1 MFRRFSF
8 IALLL
13 LVLVSCQNSDDRKLV
28 YYSDAVVTLSQVD
41 PAYRPY
47 FQAQNGANFSAAEQR
62 AALAAAAKTA
72 RTPVPTSM
80 NLPARKQLATRT
92 VTTAGKKGA
101 AAKKAALVKKGAAV
115 KGKSAATAKKP
126 VVKGK
131 TAAPAKKGAKPAAK
145 KPAAK
150 KGKR

>member
-47 FQAQNGANFSAAEQR
+47 FQAQNGANFSAEEQR

-80 NLPARKQLATRT
+80 SLPARKQLATRT
-92 VTTAGKKGA
+92 ATTAGKKAAAARKAA
-101 AAKKAALVKKGAAV
+101 AAKGKTTAA
-115 KGKSAATAKKP
+115 KGK
-126 VVKGK
+126 
-131 TAAPAKKGAKPAAK
+131 APAKKTAKPAAKKPAAK

>member
-1 MFRRFSF
+1 MFRRFPF

-47 FQAQNGANFSAAEQR
+47 FQAQNGANFSAEEQR

-72 RTPVPTSM
+72 STPVPTSM
-80 NLPARKQLATRT
+80 NLPARKQLATRAA
-92 VTTAGKKGA
+92 TTAGKKKAA
-101 AAKKAALVKKGAAV
+101 AAKN
-115 KGKSAATAKKP
+115 
-126 VVKGK
+126 K
-131 TAAPAKKGAKPAAK
+131 TAAKSKAAASSKKTALPAAK
-145 KPAAK
+145 KPVAKKAAAKKPTAK

>member
-8 IALLL
+8 AALLL
-13 LVLVSCQNSDDRKLV
+13 MVLVSCQNSDDRKLV

-47 FQAQNGANFSAAEQR
+47 FQAQNGANFSAEEQR

-80 NLPARKQLATRT
+80 SLPARRQLATRT
-92 VTTAGKKGA
+92 ATTAGKKKA
-101 AAKKAALVKKGAAV
+101 AARRSAVAKGRTAVTKRKPVASSKKTTKPVTKKAV
-115 KGKSAATAKKP
+115 AK
-126 VVKGK
+126 
-131 TAAPAKKGAKPAAK
+131 
-145 KPAAK
+145 K
-150 KGKR
+150 KGKP

>member
-1 MFRRFSF
+1 MFRRFPL
-8 IALLL
+8 IVLLL
-13 LVLVSCQNSDDRKLV
+13 SVLVSCQNSDDRKLV

-47 FQAQNGANFSAAEQR
+47 FQAQNGANFSAEEQR

-80 NLPARKQLATRT
+80 SLPARKQLAART
-92 VTTAGKKGA
+92 STTAGKKLA
-101 AAKKAALVKKGAAV
+101 AAKSKAA
-115 KGKSAATAKKP
+115 AKN
-126 VVKGK
+126 K
-131 TAAPAKKGAKPAAK
+131 TAAGSKKTAKPAAK
-145 KPAAK
+145 KPVAKKTTAKKPAAKK